1 MSVAEKIS
9 SLRTLSA
16 MRRFANAK
24 KSAMSIKMEF
34 DYMIMEKVPPL
45 TLFDF
50 SRDDDVKDFNNK
62 EWREGDDRDIGGL
75 SESSAKLIH
84 SDTDVHKR
92 FLRWSGVVNNAL
104 PEGSKVVRSG
114 YCAIQSPVFAFGGIN
129 LDEWDGIHLRCRL
142 GIPRSYMFNLK
153 AESFFP
159 DDIYHGFFPRKNPSI
174 HPLKP
179 TTESPD
185 GWTDVILPFKSF
197 LVSSRGRMKEIPLE
211 LDTVKLEHVGFTM
224 ADGVNGKFQLD
235 IASISAVCLGD
246 EYDEI

>member
-1 MSVAEKIS
+1 
-9 SLRTLSA
+9 
-16 MRRFANAK
+16 
-24 KSAMSIKMEF
+24 
-34 DYMIMEKVPPL
+34 MIMEKVPPL

-153 AESFFP
+153 V
-159 DDIYHGFFPRKNPSI
+159 R
-174 HPLKP
+174 
-179 TTESPD
+179 
-185 GWTDVILPFKSF
+185 
-197 LVSSRGRMKEIPLE
+197 
-211 LDTVKLEHVGFTM
+211 
-224 ADGVNGKFQLD
+224 
-235 IASISAVCLGD
+235 
-246 EYDEI
+246 